1 MCGIAAIFSY
11 AADAPQVDAA
21 ELLRI
26 RDHMTLRGPDGS
38 GMWLSPD
45 GRVGL
50 AHRRLAI
57 IDLSDAGAQPM
68 SSADGRLVI
77 SFNGEIYN
85 HHELRAGLEARGC
98 VFRSKSDTEVLL
110 HLYAE
115 KGPTMLAE
123 LRGMY
128 AFAIW
133 DARDNALFLARDP
146 FGVKPLYIADDGK
159 TIRAASQV
167 KALLAGGHI
176 DTAPDPA
183 GHVGFHL
190 WGCVPEPYTLFRGI
204 RSLSPGCYLTID
216 RHGRKYEKQF
226 CSIPDVIQQSAESSV
241 MLDENAVAEQLRE
254 TLLDSVRHHL
264 VSDVPVGVFL
274 SSGLDST
281 TLAALTA
288 EVAPGSLHT
297 VTLGFREFSG
307 TTNDEVPLAEEVAR
321 IYGARHTTVMV
332 ERTDFRDELPR
343 MMNAM
348 DQPSTDGV
356 NSYFVCMAAARSGLK
371 VVLSGLGG
379 DELFGS
385 YPGFRQIPRLVNWT
399 RPLASLPGIGK
410 GFRLISAPLVK
421 HFTSPKYAGLLEY
434 GSSYG
439 GAYLLR
445 RGMYMPWEL
454 PEFLDG
460 ELVREGWRELQT
472 LTRLEETAGM
482 TAGAHQK
489 VSALEMCWYMRSQ
502 LLRDIDWASM
512 AHSLEVRVPF
522 VDLNLM
528 RNLMP
533 LLCTSHPVSKKDM
546 AKTPL
551 IPLPEAVKAREKSGF
566 FVPVREWMAE
576 GLVLSGERSL
586 RGWAKRVYAEN
597 GRGFRI
603 LVLVTD
609 AFGGRGG
616 IAKFNRDLL
625 TALCD
630 LPNCSEVVAI
640 TRLMP
645 DAPEAMPENLTYISS
660 AVGSKLKYVREVKKT
675 VSRGPGFD
683 LVICAHINLLPLAYL
698 CRQIQKAPLG
708 LFIHGIEA
716 WQPTGSILTN
726 KLVRNIDFFM
736 AVSDFTRKKF
746 IGWTGLDREK
756 GHILPNC
763 VDMSRYGTGPKAE
776 YLLERYHLKGKKV
789 LMTLGRLVSHERYK
803 GFDEILEILPGLVET
818 VPDVAYL
825 IVGDGNDR
833 QRLEEKAATL
843 GIADRVVF
851 SGFIPE
857 SEKADH
863 YRLADVYVMPSRG
876 EGFGIVYLEAMS
888 CGIPVIA
895 SSVDG
900 SREAVL
906 NGELGRLVNPSD
918 KKGIVK
924 AIVDMLSSSD
934 RSVPPGVTYF
944 SFENYAARLR
954 SVLAK
959 VMRLES
965 CCQSHSVLRSSDP
978 DLHDGDSGL
987 FNNERPQ
994 PL

>member
-1 MCGIAAIFSY
+1 MCGIATIFAY
-11 AADAPQVDAA
+11 AGEAPPVDEA
-21 ELLRI
+21 ELLRV
-26 RDHMTLRGPDGS
+26 RDHMALRGPDGS
-38 GMWLSPD
+38 GIWLSQD
-45 GRVGL
+45 RRVGL

-57 IDLSDAGAQPM
+57 IDLSDTGAQPM
-68 SSADGRLVI
+68 ASADGRLLI
-77 SFNGEIYN
+77 TFNGEIYN
-85 HHELRAGLEARGC
+85 HRELRAGLEAQGC
-98 VFRSKSDTEVLL
+98 VFRSNSDTEVLL
-110 HLYAE
+110 QLYVE
-115 KGPTMLAE
+115 KGPGMLQE

-133 DARDNALFLARDP
+133 DSREGQLLLARDP

-159 TIRAASQV
+159 TIRVASQV
-167 KALLAGGHI
+167 KALLAGGHV
-176 DTAPDPA
+176 DTTPDPA

-190 WGCVPEPYTLFRGI
+190 WGCVPEPYTLYRGI
-204 RSLSPGCYLTID
+204 RSLTPGCYLTID
-216 RHGRKYEKQF
+216 RLGRKYEKQF
-226 CSIPDVIQQSAESSV
+226 CSVTTVMKEAIESASE
-241 MLDENAVAEQLRE
+241 LDENEIAWRLRE

-297 VTLGFREFSG
+297 VTLGFGEFTG
-307 TTNDEVPLAEEVAR
+307 TANDEVPLAEEVAR
-321 IYGARHTTVMV
+321 IYGSRHKTVVV
-332 ERTDFRDELPR
+332 ERKDFRDELPR

-385 YPGFRQIPRLVNWT
+385 YPGFRQIPRLVKWT
-399 RPLASLPGIGK
+399 EPFTLLPGIGR
-410 GFRLISAPLVK
+410 GFRLLSAPLVK

-434 GSSYG
+434 GGSYG

-454 PEFLDG
+454 PRLMDG
-460 ELVREGWRELQT
+460 DMVREGWRELQT
-472 LTRLEETAGM
+472 LVRLEETAGTM
-482 TAGAHQK
+482 AGSQQK

-522 VDLNLM
+522 VDLELM

-533 LLCTSHPVSKKDM
+533 LLCSSRPVSKKDM
-546 AKTPL
+546 AKTPR
-551 IPLPEAVKAREKSGF
+551 ISLPEAVKVREKSGF
-566 FVPVREWMAE
+566 FVPVREWMSE

-616 IAKFNRDLL
+616 IAKFNRDML
-625 TALCD
+625 TALCN
-630 LPNCSEVVAI
+630 LPNCAEVVAI

-645 DAPEAMPENLTYISS
+645 DAPEEMPKNLTYISS
-660 AVGSKLKYVREVKKT
+660 AVGSKLKYVRAVKDK
-675 VSRGPGFD
+675 VSGGACFD

-716 WQPTGSILTN
+716 WQPTGSPMTN
-726 KLVRNIDFFM
+726 ALIKKIDFFM

-746 IGWTGLDREK
+746 IGWTGLDQEK

-763 VDMSRYGTGPKAE
+763 VDISLYGAGPKPA
-776 YLLERYHLKGKKV
+776 YLLERYHLQGKKV

-803 GFDEILEILPGLVET
+803 GFDEILEILPELAET
-818 VPDVAYL
+818 IPDVAYL

-833 QRLEEKAATL
+833 QRLIEKADTL
-843 GIADRVVF
+843 GCADRVVF
-851 SGFIPE
+851 TGFIPE
-857 SEKADH
+857 NEKADH

-906 NGELGRLVNPSD
+906 NGELGTLVNPSD

-924 AIVDMLSSSD
+924 AIIETLG
-934 RSVPPGVTYF
+934 RSERFVPPGVTYF
-944 SFENYAARLR
+944 SFDNYAQRLR

-959 VMRLES
+959 VLRFES
-965 CCQSHSVLRSSDP
+965 R
-978 DLHDGDSGL
+978 
-987 FNNERPQ
+987 
-994 PL
+994 